1 HDPVLRNLQLQPW
14 AEESLPILK
23 HLQISPFIEKA
34 FRKIPEIE
42 AAPNKKSKAK
52 SQLEHLL
59 AIAEHEQGVVL
70 QPLIYEQADFKR
82 ALATMRSWPIRW
94 ISPKQQIVFTNHC
107 ETDDP
112 KLKSEAPEDMIVEDY
127 RSRMGWI
134 GKAADKFHGL
144 MQESTAFMEIQLSA
158 IADWALAKAR
168 EDEQ

>member
-23 HLQISPFIEKA
+23 HLQISPFIEEA
-34 FRKIPEIE
+34 FRLIPKIE
-42 AAPNKKSKAK
+42 AISDKKKKAGY
-52 SQLEHLL
+52 QLEHLM
-59 AIAEHEQGVVL
+59 AIAKHEQGMVL

-127 RSRMGWI
+127 QSRMGWI
-134 GKAADKFHGL
+134 ADAAKHFHHL
-144 MQESTAFMEIQLSA
+144 MQTQTAFMEIQLSA

-168 EDEQ
+168 EDAQ

>member
-1 HDPVLRNLQLQPW
+1 QLQPW

-23 HLQISPFIEKA
+23 HLQISPFIEEA
-34 FRKIPEIE
+34 FRLIPKIETASSVEI
-42 AAPNKKSKAK
+42 KARN
-52 SQLEHLL
+52 QLKHLM
-59 AIAEHEQGVVL
+59 AIAKHEQGVVL

-112 KLKSEAPEDMIVEDY
+112 RLKSEAPEDMIVEDY
-127 RSRMGWI
+127 RSRMYWI
-134 GKAADKFHGL
+134 GEAAKQFHGL
-144 MQESTAFMEIQLSA
+144 MQRRTAFMEIQLSA

-168 EDEQ
+168 EDLE